1 MRITVCFQF
10 SDLLMQLYVVLG
22 QFLQT
27 MTYTCIFELVRRV
40 KVQHELAFVICRSLI
55 SSLKLKNQMI
65 WVRIGICF
73 FLTELGSV
81 NQVGSGF
88 GKFASIDGFI

>member
-1 MRITVCFQF
+1 MRDNDDDNMLITEQWEYEQWMRITVCFEF

-55 SSLKLKNQMI
+55 SSLKLQHQMI
-65 WVRIGICF
+65 WVRIGIF
-73 FLTELGSV
+73 
-81 NQVGSGF
+81 
-88 GKFASIDGFI
+88 

>member
-1 MRITVCFQF
+1 MRDNDDDNMLITEQWEYEQWMRITVCFEF
-10 SDLLMQLYVVLG
+10 SDLLMQLCVVLG

-73 FLTELGSV
+73 F
-81 NQVGSGF
+81 
-88 GKFASIDGFI
+88 